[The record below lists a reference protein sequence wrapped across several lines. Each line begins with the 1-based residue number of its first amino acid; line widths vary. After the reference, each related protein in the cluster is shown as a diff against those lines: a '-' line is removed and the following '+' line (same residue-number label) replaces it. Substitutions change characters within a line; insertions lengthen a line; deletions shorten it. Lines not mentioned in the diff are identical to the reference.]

1 MKGGDPTQDSAAT
14 AGGLRELQ
22 IAPVPRVSIQAFC
35 EHQQTASLIQS
46 AIEDRRMHK
55 AHVKIHMGGAA
66 AAVEAYR
73 EAPTPN
79 VIVIEGS
86 ENRQALIQHLDALA
100 QFCDAGTKVVALGRT
115 NDIMLYRDLISRGV
129 SEYLV
134 EPYDV
139 LQFVRAISDLYA
151 APGSDPLGRVVAVY
165 GAKGGVGSSTVAHNL
180 GWAISGDLDIATV
193 IVDLDLAYGT
203 CGLDFNQDPPQTIAE
218 AVYAPDRL
226 DANLVDKLLSKCT
239 DKLSILAAPATLERS
254 YDFDETSFD
263 SLIDVLRATVP
274 VVILDIPHVFTAWSR
289 RMLVAADEVVLVAS
303 PDLGNLRNT
312 KNMIEALTTVRP
324 NDERPRLVMNMVGVP
339 KRPEIALP
347 DFTRAVGAEASAIV
361 SFDPKLFGTA
371 GNNGQMIAEIEANGK
386 TAETFSDLARLVTGR
401 TEVKRARRG
410 LMDSL
415 LSGKSLF
422 SLGKAS

>member
-1 MKGGDPTQDSAAT
+1 
-14 AGGLRELQ
+14 
-22 IAPVPRVSIQAFC
+22 
-35 EHQQTASLIQS
+35 
-46 AIEDRRMHK
+46 MHK